1 MVEGAVHHL
10 DILADLAG
18 ANCDTIYAQ
27 TWNPAWG
34 EYKGDSQAL
43 VTMQSSKTAAGRS
56 FEGASTNAVGLKD
69 WEHET
74 IRAECEFGTLVL
86 NARRLERFAYDP
98 STQRITKFEG
108 QGERLPLL
116 ERPKWKNTWLIEQF
130 VHWLDGGEPMETNV
144 EANLQSVAHIFAVI
158 ESSRT
163 GQPVKVQELLKQRMG
178 GDMSGVFRKM

>member
-1 MVEGAVHHL
+1 MHHL

-18 ANCDTIYAQ
+18 AKCDTIYAQ

-34 EYKGDSQAL
+34 EYAGDSQAL
-43 VTMQSSKTAAGRS
+43 VTMQFENGSRAF

-69 WEHET
+69 WEYET

-108 QGERLPLL
+108 QGRKAPALGTTKMEKHLADRTVCAIGWMAASRWRPMSKPTFSRSPTSSPSSKAVGLDSRLKY
-116 ERPKWKNTWLIEQF
+116 R
-130 VHWLDGGEPMETNV
+130 
-144 EANLQSVAHIFAVI
+144 SC
-158 ESSRT
+158 
-163 GQPVKVQELLKQRMG
+163 
-178 GDMSGVFRKM
+178 